1 MQKTAPLTQ
10 VRIKNFTRLRSG
22 HGHIYLENPYQQTYQ
37 KGACAGNDSHGTISI
52 TINKKHYRA
61 NRLAWLYM
69 TGEWPTNDIKAV
81 NGLPDDVRWANLKLG
96 TRKRT

>member
-1 MQKTAPLTQ
+1 MQKINPLTQ
-10 VRIKNFTRLRSG
+10 KELKELLDYDPNTGIFTWKTPTSKRIKKGTR
-22 HGHIYLENPYQQTYQ
+22 
-37 KGACAGNDSHGTISI
+37 AGNDSHGTISI

-81 NGLPDDVRWANLKLG
+81 NGISDDIRWANLKLG